1 VKGVIEMAQRASLTV
16 RVSQTLYDKMMAYA
30 LKEHMTQAEAM
41 DAFFAEYVK
50 TITILEGKN
59 DELKKQVEK
68 LKKENERLQRDLKE
82 AQKEAKKWQQEAV
95 KNL

>member
-1 VKGVIEMAQRASLTV
+1 MAQRASLTV
-16 RVSQTLYDKMMAYA
+16 RVSQTLYDKMMSYA